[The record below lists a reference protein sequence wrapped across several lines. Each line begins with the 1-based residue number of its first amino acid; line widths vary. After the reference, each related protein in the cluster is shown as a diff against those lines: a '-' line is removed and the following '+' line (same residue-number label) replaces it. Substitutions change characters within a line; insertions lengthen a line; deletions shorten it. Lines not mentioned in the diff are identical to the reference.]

1 MWTSHRTGCACW
13 PSRSGK
19 GADRPSWIRSVLP
32 ILCMLSAVMQVEIR
46 TFGMLKQALPSAVVS
61 LQDGTTVRE
70 LMQRLRAEL
79 QARGGNA
86 DLLQGIA
93 VSVNA
98 TFARPGDL
106 LRDGDVVGLL
116 PPVSGGS
123 ADGDDGIV
131 TYLTRERIATYALMD
146 DIRRPSDGALAF
158 FDGIVRDHTR
168 SRRTLHLDYEA
179 YEEMAVVKL
188 RELAEEAKSR
198 FGVRAVTVVHRLGRL
213 EIGETSVLILVASAH
228 RAAALDACRWLIDT
242 LKRTVPIWKQET
254 FEDGVVW
261 ADGEP
266 FPDGIALVGDSG
278 PPSQAPESGD

>member
-1 MWTSHRTGCACW
+1 
-13 PSRSGK
+13 
-19 GADRPSWIRSVLP
+19 
-32 ILCMLSAVMQVEIR
+32 MLSAGMQVEIR
-46 TFGMLKQALPSAVVS
+46 TFGVLKQALPSAVVS
-61 LQDGTTVRE
+61 LQEGTTVRE
-70 LMQRLRAEL
+70 LMLQLRAEL
-79 QARGGNA
+79 QSQGGNV

-93 VSVNA
+93 VSVNTA
-98 TFARPGDL
+98 FARPGDL

-131 TYLTRERIATYALMD
+131 TFLTRERIATYALMD
-146 DIRRPSDGALAF
+146 AIRRPSDGALAF

-179 YEEMAVVKL
+179 YEEMAAVKL

-266 FPDGIALVGDSG
+266 FPDGIALTADAG
-278 PPSQAPESGD
+278 PPLQTPESGA